1 MSAKNANFQLTIT
14 KAQVAIKSCPSWHT
28 GFQWNHNDQ
37 LLHSCIPDSPTTQI
51 FSICCYLKR
60 KRTNARVFHHV
71 LLLIACDLFLPHGT
85 FFQLE
90 IFILQPVCIVY
101 SSTTLPAPPY
111 AYLL

>member
-28 GFQWNHNDQ
+28 GYQWNHNDR
-37 LLHSCIPDSPTTQI
+37 LLHSCVPDTPTTQI
-51 FSICCYLKR
+51 FSIFCYLKR
-60 KRTNARVFHHV
+60 KHTKSRTFHHI
-71 LLLIACDLFLPHGT
+71 LLLIACYLCIPQGT

-90 IFILQPVCIVY
+90 IFILQPVRIFY

-111 AYLL
+111 DGPL